1 MVSDYIVDIFLSSL
15 DGCLYRCQVKNNNF
29 IFFIIA
35 TTNIQAQIKI
45 AKIGKKIGQN
55 WQNWQKFPNPNPNHR
70 SKYYYSLNVVEKW
83 VGVSTF

>member
-35 TTNIQAQIKI
+35 TTNIQAQI
-45 AKIGKKIGQN
+45 AKIGKN
-55 WQNWQKFPNPNPNHR
+55 
-70 SKYYYSLNVVEKW
+70 SLTLTLTIDLSIII
-83 VGVSTF
+83 VSMWWKNGSGFQRFSLTIYI